1 MRDTV
6 QIIDKTED
14 VFRMI
19 IKFDEMQD
27 NPDNLKMNLFGMFDV
42 EVTHVTTNQNK
53 KLTVAMTSL
62 HSEYLTVK

>member
-1 MRDTV
+1 VRDTV